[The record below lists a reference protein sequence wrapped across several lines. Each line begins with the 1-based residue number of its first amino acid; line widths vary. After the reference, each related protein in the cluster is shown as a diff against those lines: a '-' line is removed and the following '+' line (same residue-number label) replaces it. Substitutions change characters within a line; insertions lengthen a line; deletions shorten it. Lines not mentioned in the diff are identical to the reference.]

1 VQKIKE
7 LKGILN
13 RDTMARD
20 CSRPA
25 SSSEA
30 VVKVGSDFIK

>member
-20 CSRPA
+20 CSMPVTR
-25 SSSEA
+25 SEA
-30 VVKVGSDFIK
+30 VVKVGGDFVK

>member
-13 RDTMARD
+13 RDTMVRD
-20 CSRPA
+20 CSMPVTR
-25 SSSEA
+25 SEA
-30 VVKVGSDFIK
+30 VVKVGGDLIK

>member
-20 CSRPA
+20 CSMPVTR
-25 SSSEA
+25 SEA
-30 VVKVGSDFIK
+30 VVKVGGDFIK

>member
-20 CSRPA
+20 CSRPVTRR
-25 SSSEA
+25 EA
-30 VVKVGSDFIK
+30 VVKVCGDFIK

>member
-1 VQKIKE
+1 VQNIKE

-20 CSRPA
+20 CSRPMN
-25 SSSEA
+25 SSEA
-30 VVKVGSDFIK
+30 VVKVSGDFIK

>member
-7 LKGILN
+7 LQGILN
-13 RDTMARD
+13 RDTKARD

-25 SSSEA
+25 NRSEA
-30 VVKVGSDFIK
+30 VVKISGDFIK

>member
-7 LKGILN
+7 LKGTLN

-20 CSRPA
+20 CSMPVTR
-25 SSSEA
+25 SEA
-30 VVKVGSDFIK
+30 VVKVGGDFIK